1 MRLIIRPIVERK
13 KLIHFIYPDQFDMF
27 NVH

>member
-13 KLIHFIYPDQFDMF
+13 KLIDFIYPDQFYIF